1 MSWFSKNKQDAS
13 SESLETSITT
23 LLIHAA
29 KLDENYSQDEKI
41 IINKCLVELGFG
53 EKEEVKELMDRCEVL
68 EKEINQILHLT
79 QEIKKLKY
87 ADRLKIIEVLVQV
100 VYADGKM
107 DEFEDNLIRRVCGL
121 VYVENADVGPIKE
134 NIKKKL
140 TL

>member
-1 MSWFSKNKQDAS
+1 MSWFSKNKQDAN

-41 IINKCLVELGFG
+41 TINKCLVGLGFG
-53 EKEEVKELMDRCEVL
+53 EKDEVEKLIGRCEVL
-68 EKEINQILHLT
+68 EKENNQILHLT

-87 ADRLKIIEVLVQV
+87 TDRLKIIEVLVQV
-100 VYADGKM
+100 VKKKKKM

-121 VYVENADVGPIKE
+121 VYVENVDVGPMKE

>member
-1 MSWFSKNKQDAS
+1 MSWFSKNKQDAN
-13 SESLETSITT
+13 SESLETSVTT

-41 IINKCLVELGFG
+41 TINKCLVELGFG
-53 EKEEVKELMDRCEVL
+53 EKGEVEKLIDRCEVL

-87 ADRLKIIEVLVQV
+87 TDRLKIIEVLVQV

-121 VYVENADVGPIKE
+121 VYVENADVGPMKE

>member
-1 MSWFSKNKQDAS
+1 MSWFSKNKQDANF
-13 SESLETSITT
+13 ESLETSVAT

-29 KLDENYSQDEKI
+29 RLDENYSQDEKLT
-41 IINKCLVELGFG
+41 INKCLVELGFG
-53 EKEEVKELMDRCEVL
+53 ENDKVEKLIDRCEAL
-68 EKEINQILHLT
+68 EKESNQILHLT

-87 ADRLKIIEVLVQV
+87 SDRLKIIEVLVQV

>member
-1 MSWFSKNKQDAS
+1 MSWFSKNKQEANF
-13 SESLETSITT
+13 ESLETSVTT

-29 KLDENYSQDEKI
+29 RLDENYSQDEKLT
-41 IINKCLVELGFG
+41 INKCLVELGFG
-53 EKEEVKELMDRCEVL
+53 EKDKVEKLIDRCEVQ

-87 ADRLKIIEVLVQV
+87 TDRLKIIEVLVQV

-121 VYVENADVGPIKE
+121 VYVENVDVGPMKE

>member
-1 MSWFSKNKQDAS
+1 MSWFSKNKQDANF
-13 SESLETSITT
+13 ESLETSVAT

-29 KLDENYSQDEKI
+29 RLDENYSPNEKLT
-41 IINKCLVELGFG
+41 INKCLVQLGFG
-53 EKEEVKELMDRCEVL
+53 GNDKVEKLIDRCEAL
-68 EKEINQILHLT
+68 EKESNQILHLT

-87 ADRLKIIEVLVQV
+87 TDRLKIIEVLVEV

-121 VYVENADVGPIKE
+121 VYVENADVGTIKE

>member
-1 MSWFSKNKQDAS
+1 MSWFSKNKQDANF
-13 SESLETSITT
+13 ESLETSVAT

-29 KLDENYSQDEKI
+29 RLDENYSQDEKLT
-41 IINKCLVELGFG
+41 INKCLVELGFG
-53 EKEEVKELMDRCEVL
+53 ENDKVEKLIDRCEIL
-68 EKEINQILHLT
+68 EKESNQILHLT

-87 ADRLKIIEVLVQV
+87 TDRLKIIEVLVQV

>member
-1 MSWFSKNKQDAS
+1 MSWFSKNKQDAN
-13 SESLETSITT
+13 SESLETSVTT

-53 EKEEVKELMDRCEVL
+53 EKEEVEKLIDRCEVL

-121 VYVENADVGPIKE
+121 VYVENADVGPMKE
-134 NIKKKL
+134 NIKKKI

>member
-1 MSWFSKNKQDAS
+1 MSWFSKNKQDAN
-13 SESLETSITT
+13 SESLETSVTT

-68 EKEINQILHLT
+68 EKENNQILHLT

-87 ADRLKIIEVLVQV
+87 TDRLKIIEVLVQV

-121 VYVENADVGPIKE
+121 VYVENADVGPMKE

>member
-1 MSWFSKNKQDAS
+1 MSWFSKNKQDTG
-13 SESLETSITT
+13 SESLETSVAT

-29 KLDENYSQDEKI
+29 RLDENYSQDEKKT
-41 IINKCLVELGFG
+41 INKCLVDLGFG
-53 EKEEVKELMDRCEVL
+53 EKEKIEKLIDRCEIL
-68 EKEINQILHLT
+68 EKESNQILHLT

-87 ADRLKIIEVLVQV
+87 TDRLKIIEILVQV

>member
-1 MSWFSKNKQDAS
+1 MSWFSKNKQDAN

-53 EKEEVKELMDRCEVL
+53 EKREVEKLIDRCEVL

-121 VYVENADVGPIKE
+121 VYVENADVGPMKE

>member
-1 MSWFSKNKQDAS
+1 MSWFSKNKQDANF
-13 SESLETSITT
+13 ESLETSVAT

-29 KLDENYSQDEKI
+29 RLDENYSQDEKLT
-41 IINKCLVELGFG
+41 INKCLVELGFG
-53 EKEEVKELMDRCEVL
+53 ESDKVEKLIDRCEAL
-68 EKEINQILHLT
+68 EKESNQILHLT

-87 ADRLKIIEVLVQV
+87 TDRLKIIEVLVQV

>member
-29 KLDENYSQDEKI
+29 KLDEKYSQDEKI
-41 IINKCLVELGFG
+41 TINKCLVELGFG
-53 EKEEVKELMDRCEVL
+53 EKDEVEKLIDRCEVL
-68 EKEINQILHLT
+68 EKESNQILHLT

-87 ADRLKIIEVLVQV
+87 TDRLKIIEVLVQV

-121 VYVENADVGPIKE
+121 VYVENVDVGPIKE

>member
-1 MSWFSKNKQDAS
+1 MSWFSKNKQDANF
-13 SESLETSITT
+13 ESLETSVAT

-29 KLDENYSQDEKI
+29 RLDENYSQDEKI
-41 IINKCLVELGFG
+41 TINKCLVELGFG
-53 EKEEVKELMDRCEVL
+53 EKDEVEKLIDRCEAL
-68 EKEINQILHLT
+68 EKESNQILHLT

>member
-1 MSWFSKNKQDAS
+1 MSWFSKNKQDTNF
-13 SESLETSITT
+13 ESLETSVAT

-29 KLDENYSQDEKI
+29 RLDENYSQNEKLT
-41 IINKCLVELGFG
+41 INKCLVQLGFG
-53 EKEEVKELMDRCEVL
+53 ENNKVEKLIDRCETL
-68 EKEINQILHLT
+68 EKESNQILHLT

-87 ADRLKIIEVLVQV
+87 TDRLKIIEVLVQV

-121 VYVENADVGPIKE
+121 VYVENADVGTIKE

>member
-1 MSWFSKNKQDAS
+1 MSWFSKNKQDANF
-13 SESLETSITT
+13 ESLETSVAT

-29 KLDENYSQDEKI
+29 RLDENYSQNEKLT
-41 IINKCLVELGFG
+41 INKCLVQLGFG
-53 EKEEVKELMDRCEVL
+53 ENDKVEKLIDRCEAL
-68 EKEINQILHLT
+68 EKESNQILHLT

-87 ADRLKIIEVLVQV
+87 TDRLKIIEVLVQV

-121 VYVENADVGPIKE
+121 VYVENADVGTIKE

>member
-1 MSWFSKNKQDAS
+1 MSWFSKNKQDAN
-13 SESLETSITT
+13 SESLEMSVAT

-53 EKEEVKELMDRCEVL
+53 ENDKVEKLIDRCEVL

-121 VYVENADVGPIKE
+121 VYVENADVGPMKE

>member
-1 MSWFSKNKQDAS
+1 MSWFSKNKQDANS
-13 SESLETSITT
+13 KPLETSVTT

-41 IINKCLVELGFG
+41 TINKCLVELGFG
-53 EKEEVKELMDRCEVL
+53 EKDEVEKLIDRCEVL
-68 EKEINQILHLT
+68 EKESNQILHLT

-121 VYVENADVGPIKE
+121 VYVENVDVGHIKE
-134 NIKKKL
+134 NTKKKL

>member
-1 MSWFSKNKQDAS
+1 MSWFSRNKQDANF
-13 SESLETSITT
+13 ESLETSVAT

-29 KLDENYSQDEKI
+29 RLDENYSQDEKLT
-41 IINKCLVELGFG
+41 INKCLVELGFG
-53 EKEEVKELMDRCEVL
+53 ENDKVEKLIDRCEAL
-68 EKEINQILHLT
+68 EKESNQILHLT

-87 ADRLKIIEVLVQV
+87 TDRLKIIEVLVQV

>member
-1 MSWFSKNKQDAS
+1 MSWFSKNKQDANF
-13 SESLETSITT
+13 ESLETSVAT

-29 KLDENYSQDEKI
+29 RLDENYSQDEKLT
-41 IINKCLVELGFG
+41 INKCLVELGFG
-53 EKEEVKELMDRCEVL
+53 ENDKVEKLIDRCEIL
-68 EKEINQILHLT
+68 EKESNQILHLT

-87 ADRLKIIEVLVQV
+87 TDRLKIIEVLVQV

-121 VYVENADVGPIKE
+121 VYVENVDVGPMKE

>member
-1 MSWFSKNKQDAS
+1 MSWFSKNKKDANF
-13 SESLETSITT
+13 ESLETSVAT

-29 KLDENYSQDEKI
+29 RLDENYSQDEKLT
-41 IINKCLVELGFG
+41 INKCLVELGFG
-53 EKEEVKELMDRCEVL
+53 ENDKVEKLIDRCEAL
-68 EKEINQILHLT
+68 EKESNQILHLT

-87 ADRLKIIEVLVQV
+87 TDRLKIIEVLVQV

-121 VYVENADVGPIKE
+121 VYVENADVGRIKE

-140 TL
+140 T

>member
-1 MSWFSKNKQDAS
+1 MSWFSKNKQDAN

-53 EKEEVKELMDRCEVL
+53 EKEEVEKLIDRCEVL

-87 ADRLKIIEVLVQV
+87 TDRLKIIEVLVQV

-121 VYVENADVGPIKE
+121 VYVENADVGPMKE

>member
-1 MSWFSKNKQDAS
+1 MSWFSKNKQDANF
-13 SESLETSITT
+13 ESLETSVAT

-29 KLDENYSQDEKI
+29 RLDENYSQDEKLT
-41 IINKCLVELGFG
+41 INKCLVELGFG
-53 EKEEVKELMDRCEVL
+53 ENDKVEKLIDRCEAL
-68 EKEINQILHLT
+68 EKESNQILYLT

-87 ADRLKIIEVLVQV
+87 TDRLKIIEVLVQV

>member
-1 MSWFSKNKQDAS
+1 MNWFSKNKQDAN
-13 SESLETSITT
+13 SESLETSVTT

-41 IINKCLVELGFG
+41 TINKCLIELGFG
-53 EKEEVKELMDRCEVL
+53 EKDKVEKLIDRCEVL
-68 EKEINQILHLT
+68 EKESNQILHLT

-87 ADRLKIIEVLVQV
+87 TDRLKIIEVLVQV

-121 VYVENADVGPIKE
+121 VYVENADVGPMKE

>member
-1 MSWFSKNKQDAS
+1 MSWFSKNKQDANF
-13 SESLETSITT
+13 ESLETSVAT

-29 KLDENYSQDEKI
+29 RLDENYSQDEKLT
-41 IINKCLVELGFG
+41 INKCLVELGFG
-53 EKEEVKELMDRCEVL
+53 ENDKVEKLIDRCEAL
-68 EKEINQILHLT
+68 EKESNQILHLT

-87 ADRLKIIEVLVQV
+87 TDRLKIIEVLVEV

>member
-1 MSWFSKNKQDAS
+1 MSWFSKNKQDANF
-13 SESLETSITT
+13 ESLETSVAT

-29 KLDENYSQDEKI
+29 RLDENYSQDEKLT
-41 IINKCLVELGFG
+41 INKCIIELGFG
-53 EKEEVKELMDRCEVL
+53 ENDKVEKLIDRCEAL
-68 EKEINQILHLT
+68 EKESNQILHLT

-87 ADRLKIIEVLVQV
+87 TDRLKIIEVLVQV

>member
-1 MSWFSKNKQDAS
+1 MSWFSKNKQDAN
-13 SESLETSITT
+13 SESLETSVTI

-41 IINKCLVELGFG
+41 TINKCLVELGFG
-53 EKEEVKELMDRCEVL
+53 EKDEIEKLIDRCEVL
-68 EKEINQILHLT
+68 EKESNQILHLT

>member
-1 MSWFSKNKQDAS
+1 MSWFSKNKQDANF
-13 SESLETSITT
+13 ESLETSVAT

-29 KLDENYSQDEKI
+29 RLDENYSPNEKLT
-41 IINKCLVELGFG
+41 INKCLVQLGFG
-53 EKEEVKELMDRCEVL
+53 ENDKVEKLIDRCEAL
-68 EKEINQILHLT
+68 EKESNQILHLT

-87 ADRLKIIEVLVQV
+87 TDRLKIIEVLVEV

-121 VYVENADVGPIKE
+121 VYVENADVGTIKE

>member
-1 MSWFSKNKQDAS
+1 MSWFSKNKQDANF
-13 SESLETSITT
+13 ESLETSVAT

-29 KLDENYSQDEKI
+29 RLDENYSQDEKLT
-41 IINKCLVELGFG
+41 INKCLVELGFG
-53 EKEEVKELMDRCEVL
+53 ENDKVEKLIDRCEAL
-68 EKEINQILHLT
+68 EKESNQILHHT

-87 ADRLKIIEVLVQV
+87 TDRLKIIEVLVQV

>member
-29 KLDENYSQDEKI
+29 KLDEKYSQDEKI
-41 IINKCLVELGFG
+41 TINKCLVGLGFG
-53 EKEEVKELMDRCEVL
+53 EKDEVEKLIDRCEVL
-68 EKEINQILHLT
+68 EKESNQILHLT

-87 ADRLKIIEVLVQV
+87 TDRLKIIEVLVQV

-121 VYVENADVGPIKE
+121 VYVENADVGPMKE

>member
-1 MSWFSKNKQDAS
+1 MSWFSKNKQDANF
-13 SESLETSITT
+13 ESLETSVAT

-29 KLDENYSQDEKI
+29 RLDENYSQDEKLT
-41 IINKCLVELGFG
+41 INKCLVQLGFG
-53 EKEEVKELMDRCEVL
+53 ENDKVEKLIDRCEAL
-68 EKEINQILHLT
+68 EKESNQILHLT

-87 ADRLKIIEVLVQV
+87 TDRLKIIEVLVEV

>member
-1 MSWFSKNKQDAS
+1 MSWFSKNKQDAN
-13 SESLETSITT
+13 SESLETSVTT

-53 EKEEVKELMDRCEVL
+53 EKREVEKLIDRCEVL

-87 ADRLKIIEVLVQV
+87 IDRLKIIEVLVQV

-121 VYVENADVGPIKE
+121 VYVESADVGPMKE

>member
-1 MSWFSKNKQDAS
+1 MSWFSKNKQDTNF
-13 SESLETSITT
+13 ESLETSVAT

-29 KLDENYSQDEKI
+29 RLDENYSQNEKLT
-41 IINKCLVELGFG
+41 INQCLVQLGFG
-53 EKEEVKELMDRCEVL
+53 ENNKVEKLIDRCETL
-68 EKEINQILHLT
+68 EKESNQILHLT

-87 ADRLKIIEVLVQV
+87 TDRLKIIEVLVEV

-121 VYVENADVGPIKE
+121 VYVENADVGTIKE

>member
-1 MSWFSKNKQDAS
+1 MSWFSKNKQDTNF
-13 SESLETSITT
+13 ESLETSVAT

-29 KLDENYSQDEKI
+29 RLDENYSQNEKLT
-41 IINKCLVELGFG
+41 INKCLVQLGFG
-53 EKEEVKELMDRCEVL
+53 ENNKVEKLIDRCETL
-68 EKEINQILHLT
+68 EKESNQILHLT

-87 ADRLKIIEVLVQV
+87 TDRLKIIEVLVEV

-121 VYVENADVGPIKE
+121 VYVENADVGTIKE

>member
-1 MSWFSKNKQDAS
+1 MSWFSKNKQDTNF
-13 SESLETSITT
+13 ESLETSVAT

-29 KLDENYSQDEKI
+29 RLDENYSPNEKLT
-41 IINKCLVELGFG
+41 INKCLVQLGFG
-53 EKEEVKELMDRCEVL
+53 ENNKVEKLIDRCESL
-68 EKEINQILHLT
+68 EKESNQILHLT

-87 ADRLKIIEVLVQV
+87 TDRLKISEVLVEV

-121 VYVENADVGPIKE
+121 VYVENADVGTIKE

>member
-1 MSWFSKNKQDAS
+1 MSWFSKNKQDDNP
-13 SESLETSITT
+13 ESLEISVTT

-41 IINKCLVELGFG
+41 TINKCLVELGFG
-53 EKEEVKELMDRCEVL
+53 EKDKVEKLIDRCEVQ

-87 ADRLKIIEVLVQV
+87 TDRLKIIEVLVQV

-121 VYVENADVGPIKE
+121 VYVESADVGPMKE

>member
-1 MSWFSKNKQDAS
+1 MSWFSKNKQDTNF
-13 SESLETSITT
+13 ESLETSVAT

-29 KLDENYSQDEKI
+29 RLDENYSPNEKLT
-41 IINKCLVELGFG
+41 INKCLVQLGFG
-53 EKEEVKELMDRCEVL
+53 ENNKVEKLIDRCETL
-68 EKEINQILHLT
+68 EKESNQILHLT

-87 ADRLKIIEVLVQV
+87 TDRLKIIEVLVEV

-121 VYVENADVGPIKE
+121 VYVENADVGTIKE

>member
-1 MSWFSKNKQDAS
+1 MSWFSKNKQDAN
-13 SESLETSITT
+13 SESLETSVTT

-53 EKEEVKELMDRCEVL
+53 EKEEVEKLIDRCEVL

-87 ADRLKIIEVLVQV
+87 IDRLKISEVLVQV

-121 VYVENADVGPIKE
+121 VYVESADVGPMKE

>member
-1 MSWFSKNKQDAS
+1 MSWFSKNKQDANF
-13 SESLETSITT
+13 ESLETSVAT

-29 KLDENYSQDEKI
+29 RLDKNYSQDEKLT
-41 IINKCLVELGFG
+41 INKCLVELGFG
-53 EKEEVKELMDRCEVL
+53 ENDKVEKLIDSCEAL
-68 EKEINQILHLT
+68 EKESNQILHLT

-87 ADRLKIIEVLVQV
+87 TDRLKIIEVLVQV

-121 VYVENADVGPIKE
+121 VYVENAHVGPIKE

>member
-1 MSWFSKNKQDAS
+1 MSWFSKNKQDTNF
-13 SESLETSITT
+13 ESLETSVAT

-29 KLDENYSQDEKI
+29 RLDENYSQNEKLT
-41 IINKCLVELGFG
+41 INKCLVQLGFG
-53 EKEEVKELMDRCEVL
+53 ENNKVEKLIDRCEAL
-68 EKEINQILHLT
+68 EKESNQILHLT

-87 ADRLKIIEVLVQV
+87 TDRLKIIEVLVEV

-121 VYVENADVGPIKE
+121 VYVENADVGTIKE